1 MWTGV
6 QADLVAGLTVG
17 VMTVPQSLSYA
28 RIAGLPSQ
36 FGLYG
41 AFAPVL
47 GYALFGSSRQLVGL
61 THNSPMNCP
70 AIHLNIQPIP
80 KPHAQSRASLRA
92 RALLNL
98 DDALIPGC
106 LLPVVCRCVCRNAGC
121 GARRNREPAAEQRT
135 DRHRSRC

>member
-1 MWTGV
+1 MV

-47 GYALFGSSRQLVGL
+47 GYALFGSSRQLVCL
-61 THNSPMNCP
+61 APNTPTHRP
-70 AIHLNIQPIP
+70 AIPPPVHPTLPPSLHKQRYPSVRAHVLLHLGD
-80 KPHAQSRASLRA
+80 
-92 RALLNL
+92 ALLL
-98 DDALIPGC
+98 AVYSRLCSVSETSEIQIFSC
-106 LLPVVCRCVCRNAGC
+106 VKCVLFSLL
-121 GARRNREPAAEQRT
+121 Q
-135 DRHRSRC
+135 